1 MADREAILLFM
12 FARVFARV
20 RARAP
25 SSPGQIY
32 FSEQGVVE
40 GAVVAARLSAPPEP
54 TENTGTGCWWA

>member
-1 MADREAILLFM
+1 M
-12 FARVFARV
+12 FARVFARVRARV

-32 FSEQGVVE
+32 FSEQGVVAVGE